1 MTVTQYSE
9 FNLNAVL
16 IIKSFVDYALE
27 IKRIVIYSVDSMLS
41 SKLVHD
47 YINVN
52 PNIFLEHFLQNP
64 CNEVL
69 IDIDDMIYF
78 CIQKLGI
85 TLTMIHFYEKG
96 FEEKRRKKCMTLF
109 ASLCCCRFEGRRCR
123 FQRFHCLAPNI
134 F

>member
-1 MTVTQYSE
+1 
-9 FNLNAVL
+9 
-16 IIKSFVDYALE
+16 
-27 IKRIVIYSVDSMLS
+27 MLS

-47 YINVN
+47 YIIVN

-69 IDIDDMIYF
+69 IDIDDIIYF

-96 FEEKRRKKCMTLF
+96 FEEKRSKKCMTLF
-109 ASLCCCRFEGRRCR
+109 ASLCCCHFEGRRC
-123 FQRFHCLAPNI
+123 
-134 F
+134 

>member
-1 MTVTQYSE
+1 M
-9 FNLNAVL
+9 L

-27 IKRIVIYSVDSMLS
+27 IKRIGIYSVDSMLS

-69 IDIDDMIYF
+69 IDIDDIIYF

-85 TLTMIHFYEKG
+85 TLNMIHFYEKG
-96 FEEKRRKKCMTLF
+96 FEEKR
-109 ASLCCCRFEGRRCR
+109 
-123 FQRFHCLAPNI
+123 
-134 F
+134 